1 MASAAEVAK
10 SLEKLIGANDE
21 SATVKQWLD
30 LAYPELNYALSNK
43 WDGGFPV
50 GRIVELAGPASS
62 GKTAIATYAMAAA
75 QRAGGIAFFCDHEHS
90 FDEKQGAMLGLDISR
105 GKFFYKKPR
114 TFEEA
119 MTMTV
124 TVAKH
129 VRENKL
135 IPEDAP
141 LCFVY
146 DSLASMVPQS
156 KLFDSK
162 TGKEKELD
170 KRSMHDN
177 TALARATSGAFD
189 AFNLYVEE
197 LGICAIFL
205 NQIRMKLGVMYGDP
219 RTTPG
224 GEAPKF
230 YASIR
235 IMLGTASKIVNKA
248 TKEVMGMQISA
259 GVIKNKVTRPFRKAE
274 WRFMFQAD
282 GSGRFD
288 VERSTIDFLVREKIL
303 KTGAGSNAGKVD
315 WNGTLVDKEKLARDI
330 EKRKAFGELTALL
343 PAAYEPQV
351 LGADEMPAESEDTP
365 EDVAA

>member
-1 MASAAEVAK
+1 MASATDIAK
-10 SLEKLIGANDE
+10 SLEALIGGNDE
-21 SATVKQWLD
+21 SATVTQFLD
-30 LAYPELNYALSNK
+30 TGYPELNYALSNK

-50 GRIVELAGPASS
+50 GRIVELSGPASS

-75 QRAGGIAFFCDHEHS
+75 QKMGGIAMFMDHEHS
-90 FDEKQGAMLGLDISR
+90 FDERQGRNLGLDTAR

-114 TFEEA
+114 TFEDA
-119 MTMTV
+119 LTMTV

-135 IPEDAP
+135 IAKDAP

-156 KLFDSK
+156 VLLDAK
-162 TGKEKELD
+162 TGKEKSLD
-170 KRSMHDN
+170 GRSMHDN
-177 TALARATSGAFD
+177 TALARATSGSMP
-189 AFNLYVEE
+189 AFNLYCEE

-230 YASIR
+230 YASVR
-235 IMLGTASKIVNKA
+235 IMLGSASKIVNKA
-248 TKEVMGMQISA
+248 TKEVLGMQISA
-259 GVIKNKVTRPFRKAE
+259 GIIKNKVARPFRTAE
-274 WRFMFQAD
+274 WSFMFQPD

-303 KTGAGSNAGKVD
+303 KTGAGSNAGKID
-315 WNGTLVDKEKLARDI
+315 WNGKLIPKDQLARQI
-330 EKRKAFGELTALL
+330 EKDKAFDQLVKLL
-343 PAAYEPQV
+343 PAAYEPPV
-351 LGADEMPAESEDTP
+351 MTVVPGDEAEE
-365 EDVAA
+365 EAA